1 MRPKLTGQISNDLN
15 NEVVETKAAQV
26 ELYKAAE
33 FRYTTGTLFALWQ
46 ESDEGRFTKK
56 DRNWWK
62 GGEMRWKASDSGTG
76 DRRVATE
83 IEARSRFAEA
93 KAEDL
98 GQLSVVLD
106 TALAENKGLSS
117 ELEKIS
123 RDLVSTWH

>member
-1 MRPKLTGQISNDLN
+1 
-15 NEVVETKAAQV
+15 
-26 ELYKAAE
+26 
-33 FRYTTGTLFALWQ
+33 
-46 ESDEGRFTKK
+46 
-56 DRNWWK
+56 
-62 GGEMRWKASDSGTG
+62 MRWKASDSGTG

-123 RDLVSTWH
+123 RDLVST